1 MVSPQ
6 IEWLK
11 LRLKADIIK
20 SGSETSGNNSG

>member
-6 IEWLK
+6 SKLLKLWLK
-11 LRLKADIIK
+11 SDVIK